1 MEQTSKINGERF
13 FSFVSEIS
21 EESVEKMS
29 QNLKNIIKYNHDR
42 EEKERLFQNK
52 VEELKNIFETKNLE
66 NLKGLKF
73 DVEELTNLL
82 QNEPEEDNTGIT
94 EGAKSA

>member
-21 EESVEKMS
+21 EDAVEKMS

-52 VEELKNIFETKNLE
+52 VEELKNIFEKQDLNS
-66 NLKGLKF
+66 LKGLNFELKTGKIELV
-73 DVEELTNLL
+73 DEE
-82 QNEPEEDNTGIT
+82 ESIEGVGVTG
-94 EGAKSA
+94 E